1 VSRATRARIQIM
13 LGALLFSTGGVAI
26 KASTFSGWQV
36 SGFRS
41 LIAALVLIVC
51 LKQARRG
58 VTWRSFVVALPYAAT
73 FVLYALANK
82 ATTAANAIFLQD
94 TAPLYLLLLGPLAL
108 GEPVRR
114 SDALLMCALAVG
126 LALIFLGSSAPLA
139 TAPAPGFGNG
149 LAAAS
154 GVSWALTILGLRWLA
169 VRGVTSGE
177 HPATAVVA
185 GSLLAALVSGLFAF
199 PVSAPT
205 FANWSVVI
213 YLGVFQIALPYVLIT
228 DGVREVGALESSL
241 LLLIEP
247 VFAPLW
253 AWLVLAETPAGLA
266 LLGGALILAAAVTH
280 TASVR
285 RPAITASQ
293 PTVEP
298 PAAGP

>member
-1 VSRATRARIQIM
+1 M
-13 LGALLFSTGGVAI
+13 LGALLFSSGGVAI

-36 SGFRS
+36 SSFRS
-41 LIAALVLIVC
+41 AIAALVLLAC
-51 LKQARRG
+51 LRQARRG

-94 TAPLYLLLLGPLAL
+94 TAPLYLLMLGPLAL

-114 SDALLMCALAVG
+114 SDALLMGVLAVG
-126 LALIFLGSSAPLA
+126 LVLIFVGSGGPLA
-139 TAPAPGFGNG
+139 TAPAPRVGNW

-169 VRGVTSGE
+169 VRSITGGE
-177 HPATAVVA
+177 HPAAAVVA
-185 GSLLAALVSGLFAF
+185 GSLLAALISGLFAF
-199 PVSAPT
+199 PVTAPT
-205 FANWSVVI
+205 VANWSVVI
-213 YLGVFQIALPYVLIT
+213 YLGVFQIALPYALIT
-228 DGVREVGALESSL
+228 DGVREVAALESSL

-253 AWLVLAETPAGLA
+253 AWLILAETPTGLA
-266 LLGGALILAAAVTH
+266 LVGGTLILAAAVTH
-280 TASVR
+280 TAGSR
-285 RPAITASQ
+285 RRAAVVSEATL
-293 PTVEP
+293 EP